1 MMLRAPET
9 EALDEGYAQKGF
21 GDPSIDGSP
30 FPLGS
35 TATSE
40 PIEIPRSLWGRWRSP
55 DATGIL
61 LHPCGSRS
69 KAIQNISDNQQPSRD
84 KQLSKRLDLNTA
96 AVVVNEEALER
107 ILERMF
113 EVKILR
119 VSSSRAVRG
128 HRSGRGIYFVSL
140 GWFLFIAF
148 ICLQC

>member
-1 MMLRAPET
+1 MTFGAPKT

-35 TATSE
+35 TAINE

-69 KAIQNISDNQQPSRD
+69 KAIQNKRISAIINNHRG
-84 KQLSKRLDLNTA
+84 T
-96 AVVVNEEALER
+96 
-107 ILERMF
+107 
-113 EVKILR
+113 
-119 VSSSRAVRG
+119 SSYRK
-128 HRSGRGIYFVSL
+128 
-140 GWFLFIAF
+140 GWT
-148 ICLQC
+148 

>member
-1 MMLRAPET
+1 
-9 EALDEGYAQKGF
+9 
-21 GDPSIDGSP
+21 
-30 FPLGS
+30 LG
-35 TATSE
+35 E
-40 PIEIPRSLWGRWRSP
+40 VEVPRCHRDIITSLWIKKQGNP
-55 DATGIL
+55 
-61 LHPCGSRS
+61 
-69 KAIQNISDNQQPSRD
+69 KQKNISDNQQPSRD